1 MAGDILQII
10 VEHKKEEVQEAKKRR
25 PEHSLLKD
33 IDHNR
38 PGRSESRF
46 FKQLSK
52 PGKWGV
58 NIIAEIKRASP
69 SRGIIRGNLDPAE
82 YAREYEKGGASAISV
97 LTDEHYFRGSTEDL
111 KRVKETVSLPVL
123 RKDFIISSY
132 QIYES
137 VCIGADAVLLI
148 KKILGTDQLKD
159 YLCLCD
165 ELKLDA
171 LVEVH
176 SGEEIEAVQKAGAR
190 LVGINNRNLNSF
202 ETNVETSIRLAGL
215 LEPGQVCVA
224 ESGIKSRGDI
234 ENLRQSGIHNVLIG
248 ESIVRAPNTREFIQ
262 TLVRGSE
269 S

>member
-10 VEHKKEEVQEAKKRR
+10 VEHKKKEVQEAKKRR
-25 PEHSLLKD
+25 SEHSLLKE
-33 IDHNR
+33 IDHKHPDR
-38 PGRSESRF
+38 PESRF
-46 FKQLSK
+46 FKQLLK

-69 SRGIIRGNLDPAE
+69 SKGMIRENLDPVE
-82 YAREYEKGGASAISV
+82 YARKYEKGEVSAISV
-97 LTDEHYFRGSTEDL
+97 LTDEHFFKGSTEDL
-111 KRVKETVSLPVL
+111 KHVKKTVSLPVL
-123 RKDFIISSY
+123 RKDFVVSAY

-148 KKILGTDQLKD
+148 KKILSTDQLKN
-159 YLCLCD
+159 YLSLCR

-202 ETNVETSIRLAGL
+202 ETNVETSIKLAGL
-215 LEPGQVCVA
+215 LEPEQVCVA

-234 ENLRQSGIHNVLIG
+234 ENLRQSGIYNFLIG

-262 TLVRGSE
+262 KLVRGNE